1 MIVFLTLC
9 YVGVLAL
16 LIKLKVIK
24 LTLWWKISP
33 IVWMLVLF
41 FVLFIPMQWGAPSGA
56 VTQYQTVIEIIP
68 NVGGQVIDVPVKPL
82 APMKKGD
89 VLFRIDPETYEAT
102 VDQLKAQLELAKL
115 RLIQS
120 KELAEAQAGS
130 VYEVERY
137 EADVKSLSAQLRTAK
152 WNLAETVV
160 KAPTDGYVMG
170 LTLRPGQRVS
180 NMPLR
185 GWMAYVDSRQSALVA
200 GINQNMLRHVAQGQP
215 AEVVFKLFPGKVFP
229 ATVAGV
235 GYVSPQG
242 QLPPSGTLPQ
252 APTGQQFPAP
262 YGVILNIDSEVLS
275 QLPRQQLP
283 GGSVGT
289 VGIYTES
296 VKATHIIRK
305 VMLRMETWLNFI
317 NPY

>member
-24 LTLWWKISP
+24 PTLWWKISP
-33 IVWMLVLF
+33 VVWMLLLF

-82 APMKKGD
+82 TPMNKGD
-89 VLFRIDPETYEAT
+89 VLFRIDPETYQAT

-115 RLIQS
+115 RLAQS
-120 KELAEAQAGS
+120 KELASAEAGS
-130 VYEVERY
+130 AYEVERY
-137 EADVKSLSAQLRTAK
+137 AADVKALSAQLRTAR

-160 KAPTDGYVMG
+160 KAPADGYIVG

-185 GWMAYVDSRQSALVA
+185 GWMAYVDSSQSALVA
-200 GINQNMLRHVAQGQP
+200 GINQNMLRHVRVGQT
-215 AEVVFKLFPGKVFP
+215 AEVVFKLFPGKIFP
-229 ATVAGV
+229 AKVKGV

-242 QLPPSGTLPQ
+242 QLPPSGTLPE
-252 APTGQQFPAP
+252 APTPQQLPAP
-262 YGVILNIDSEVLS
+262 YGVILAIDEGILA
-275 QLPRQQLP
+275 QLPRQQMP

-289 VGIYTES
+289 VGIYTDS